1 MDGGGDETVPSA
13 CPGLWDSDWQT
24 LHKTGLWFAFGAVN
38 FLAVSKLGAL
48 GSVGPRRGSEL
59 GASGLRSAPPEAR
72 ADPVPLLW
80 KEKVWLN
87 VDKSLECIIQRVD
100 KLLQRERLQG
110 EGCEDG
116 LPGAGSGSSRKG
128 NRGSQAY
135 WIRPEDALC
144 DAPSSPCP
152 SAACCPHP
160 TTPTRAYA
168 AQVPCILSVCLCV
181 SNSMTPRRLQGGLSA
196 EGSVAVPGAAG
207 EGRGALRVFTACW
220 PSALLGPPCC
230 IWRVGLL
237 SICGLSTHL
246 GT

>member
-1 MDGGGDETVPSA
+1 MG
-13 CPGLWDSDWQT
+13 
-24 LHKTGLWFAFGAVN
+24 
-38 FLAVSKLGAL
+38 VSWLVFCSTCG
-48 GSVGPRRGSEL
+48 
-59 GASGLRSAPPEAR
+59 

-100 KLLQRERLQG
+100 KLLQREHLQS

-116 LPGAGSGSSRKG
+116 LPGAGGGCSRKG
-128 NRGSQAY
+128 NRGSRAY

-144 DAPSSPCP
+144 NAPSSPCP

-168 AQVPCILSVCLCV
+168 ARVPRILSVCPCV

-196 EGSVAVPGAAG
+196 EGGATEPGAAG
-207 EGRGALRVFTACW
+207 GGQGALRVFTAGW
-220 PSALLGPPCC
+220 PSALPGPPATSG
-230 IWRVGLL
+230 RVRLL
-237 SICGLSTHL
+237 SICSLSTHL